1 VNFYFIMAEA
11 LITAVN
17 SAYEDSISSKST
29 PSHSDKHANLEKHE
43 KLIKFQNVVPVDHG
57 WYFLIDLG
65 TFLYRSVSSVIGITV
80 HVLCNRAC
88 KSYSSFDFYKW
99 PEILEKFSVFK

>member
-1 VNFYFIMAEA
+1 MNFYFIRAEA

-17 SAYEDSISSKST
+17 SAYEDSISPKST
-29 PSHSDKHANLEKHE
+29 PSHSDKYANLE

-80 HVLCNRAC
+80 HVLCNLAC
-88 KSYSSFDFYKW
+88 KSYSPFDFYK
-99 PEILEKFSVFK
+99 